1 MFDNNSGV
9 LPHTTYRG
17 LSSKFCTCDYR
28 WAYGLWGRHPL
39 PQASSWPGFLFFV
52 LCVGLAYRVLVLV
65 CILFF
70 YMHRLW
76 ATQLETS
83 QDRQI
88 PYVSYPGIGQH
99 SIAPTKN
106 KEKPIFRANPRLEAP
121 LPLFFSRAT
130 FCIPAITPASPL
142 ITKVHHPVIECQVLS
157 LQCGKATAV
166 FVSSRDFDFVA

>member
-1 MFDNNSGV
+1 M
-9 LPHTTYRG
+9 
-17 LSSKFCTCDYR
+17 
-28 WAYGLWGRHPL
+28 
-39 PQASSWPGFLFFV
+39 
-52 LCVGLAYRVLVLV
+52 
-65 CILFF
+65 
-70 YMHRLW
+70 
-76 ATQLETS
+76 ETS

-166 FVSSRDFDFVA
+166 FVSSRDRDFVAQVGKCGSKLLDLFFLVLRPSVFFTAPPSMSSTRTYEYFFKNLVRCNVFF